1 MSSIRSTTQAIDT
14 AFSNLASLF
23 RPPSGQELAGY
34 ANAAATR
41 ADARRRAEVYAA
53 AQNPETAW
61 DMLDRLSF
69 GAGLQNG
76 GQTLQAVDRNNAR
89 ALQERGLM
97 EGGMDRRNAAD
108 NERALATNR
117 LDNQRSI
124 IADLFGPLNQGQIAP
139 AVPAQ
144 LADIFGLPEIG
155 ERVGAPKPLS
165 ETEHNA
171 SVLAGMP
178 LEQQQAVAFGSTPI
192 EQIVMGDGPINVT
205 RPDAIGQRP
214 AAGPDET
221 AATQRI
227 ERLTEN
233 LMATGHFLD
242 PAEARNIAVG
252 ITDSRLRADRHPVT
266 GELQVVDMATG
277 RPAYEPARQ
286 SGGGQPGALSGS
298 FDATGTATDPVLD
311 AIMGTDQ
318 FGQQYSR
325 ANEAFGV
332 GGAAT
337 GLVNTVG
344 DALGVGAPYPEVQ
357 QTQADF
363 RVLRESLLNDIASAY
378 NRQPPSW
385 LLQDIRNLTPAAGSV
400 FEGPGT
406 AQSKLI
412 SIGRSLASELRETEQ
427 SLQEQ
432 LSPQNQQEL
441 QARRS
446 GLQAGIARVQAALA
460 SFGGQ
465 QGQQSPQPSQGQQ
478 VEPDAEGWTTLP
490 NGVRIREVQ

>member
-1 MSSIRSTTQAIDT
+1 MAIRTVNSDIAAINGL
-14 AFSNLASLF
+14 FQGLSSLF
-23 RPPSGQELAGY
+23 APPSAQDRAAY

-41 ADARRRAEVYAA
+41 AQQERIAQLWDDPNLSDWDKRAIA
-53 AQNPETAW
+53 
-61 DMLDRLSF
+61 
-69 GAGLQNG
+69 AGLYNPTQSFYAQDQNDATTRRG
-76 GQTLQAVDRNNAR
+76 QDLTLQGTLGRTAMEQEGAMARQMAQPVLVNENQTAFLPGQTQAAT
-89 ALQERGLM
+89 GLGNM
-97 EGGMDRRNAAD
+97 
-108 NERALATNR
+108 
-117 LDNQRSI
+117 
-124 IADLFGPLNQGQIAP
+124 LFGNINVGQGEVTTTPDGRTIA
-139 AVPAQ
+139 
-144 LADIFGLPEIG
+144 GPE
-155 ERVGAPKPLS
+155 KPLT

-178 LEQQQAVAFGSTPI
+178 LDQQRAVAFGSTPI

-205 RPDAIGQRP
+205 RPEAIGQRP

-252 ITDSRLRADRHPVT
+252 ITDGRLRADHHPVT

-286 SGGGQPGALSGS
+286 SDSGQPGALSGS
-298 FDATGTATDPVLD
+298 FDAT
-311 AIMGTDQ
+311 Q
-318 FGQQYSR
+318 FGPQYSR

-385 LLQDIRNLTPAAGSV
+385 LMEEIRSLTPSSGSV
-400 FEGPGT
+400 FEGTGS
-406 AQSKLI
+406 AQSKLTAL
-412 SIGRSLASELRETEQ
+412 GRSLAYELRVTEQ
-427 SLQEQ
+427 LLERQ
-432 LSPQNQQEL
+432 LSPENRQKLEAQQI
-441 QARRS
+441 

>member
-1 MSSIRSTTQAIDT
+1 MIRSRQYNNPAIGA
-14 AFSNLASLF
+14 AFSNLASIF
-23 RPPSGQELAGY
+23 APPSGSDLAGY

-69 GAGLQNG
+69 GAGFQNG

-89 ALQERGLM
+89 ALQERGMM
-97 EGGMDRRNAAD
+97 ESGMDRRNAAD

-117 LDNQRSI
+117 LDNQRSV

-178 LEQQQAVAFGSTPI
+178 LEQQRAVAFGSTPI

-205 RPDAIGQRP
+205 RPEAIGQRP

-233 LMATGHFLD
+233 LMATGSFVD
-242 PAEARNIAVG
+242 PAEAHNIAVG
-252 ITDSRLRADRHPVT
+252 IVDGRLKADRHPVT

-286 SGGGQPGALSGS
+286 SGGSGS
-298 FDATGTATDPVLD
+298 SDATGAATDPVLD

-332 GGAAT
+332 GGAAV
-337 GLVNTVG
+337 GAVNTVG

-363 RVLRESLLNDIASAY
+363 RVLRESLLSDIADTY
-378 NRQPPSW
+378 GRQPPSW
-385 LLQDIRNLTPAAGSV
+385 LLQEIRALTPATGSV

-406 AQSKLI
+406 AQSKLTAL
-412 SIGRSLASELRETEQ
+412 GRSLTNELRVTEQ
-427 SLQEQ
+427 SLQRQ

-441 QARRS
+441 EARKS

-465 QGQQSPQPSQGQQ
+465 PGQQQGPQSTQGQQ